1 MDRNVAKAQMG
12 RLFEMTSHAATMA
25 VLAVA
30 DQTGLLRQMQG
41 AGPLDVAQLSERTG
55 LEPRYLEEITSSL
68 VAAEL
73 LAYEAEAGTLELSD
87 EVAACL
93 SDESSPYF
101 MGGWT
106 QILQGLYRAVPGV
119 ARACEEGGGVAY
131 DAYGEF
137 MVHGISRAN
146 SPGMRILLTRRWLAA
161 VPGLSEK
168 LEAGIDVADV
178 GCGAGTAVLTLAE
191 AYPNSKVVGF
201 DVDARSIEAARAS
214 ASEAS
219 LANASFERLGGE
231 EIPQTPGFDLITAF
245 DVVHDLVDPKAVLAR
260 IHGAL
265 RGPDGLFFMVEPD
278 VAPDLESNLN
288 PAGALL
294 YAMST
299 LHCMTVSLAHGG
311 EGLGAAWG
319 PTKAEQYCRGAG
331 FGSFERLDVP
341 NPMNAFYAIR
351 P

>member
-1 MDRNVAKAQMG
+1 MDRDVAKAQMG

-30 DQTGLLRQMQG
+30 DRTGLLLAMQG
-41 AGPLDVAQLSERTG
+41 AGPLTPAELAARTG
-55 LEPRYLEEITSSL
+55 QQQRYLEEITASL
-68 VAAEL
+68 AAAGL
-73 LAYEAEAGTLELSD
+73 LEYDPAAGTVELAD
-87 EVAACL
+87 ELAACL
-93 SDESSPYF
+93 ADESSPYF

-119 ARACEEGGGVAY
+119 ATACEHGGGVAY
-131 DAYGEF
+131 ESYGDF

-146 SPGMRILLTRRWLAA
+146 SPGMRILLTRRWLAS
-161 VPGLSEK
+161 VPGLGER
-168 LEAGIDVADV
+168 LEAGIEVADV
-178 GCGAGTAVLTLAE
+178 GCGAGTAVLTMAE
-191 AYPNSKVVGF
+191 AYPRSNVVGF
-201 DVDARSIEAARAS
+201 DVDARSIDAARA
-214 ASEAS
+214 AAARAG
-219 LANASFERLGGE
+219 LANARFERLGGE
-231 EIPQTPGFDLITAF
+231 AIPTSPGFDLVTAF

-260 IHGAL
+260 IRAAL
-265 RGPDGLFFMVEPD
+265 RPDGLFFMVEPD
-278 VAPDLESNLN
+278 VAPVLEQNVN

-319 PTKAEQYCRGAG
+319 PARAEQYCRDAG
-331 FGSFERLDVP
+331 FTRFERLDVP
-341 NPMNAFYAIR
+341 NPMNAFYAVR

>member
-1 MDRNVAKAQMG
+1 MDRDIAKAQMG

-30 DQTGLLRQMQG
+30 DRTGLLRAMHG
-41 AGPLDVAQLSERTG
+41 AGPLSIAALAERTG
-55 LEPRYLEEITSSL
+55 QQPRYLEEITASL
-68 VAAEL
+68 SAAGL
-73 LAYEAEAGTLELSD
+73 LTWDPEGGTVELSD
-87 EVAACL
+87 EIAACL
-93 SDESSPYF
+93 ADESSPYF

-119 ARACEEGGGVAY
+119 AKACEEGGGVSY
-131 DAYGEF
+131 DSFGEF

-161 VPGLSEK
+161 VPGLHER
-168 LEAGIDVADV
+168 LDAGIEVADV
-178 GCGAGTAVLTLAE
+178 GCGAGTAVLTMAE
-191 AYPNSKVVGF
+191 AYPRSKVVGF
-201 DVDARSIEAARAS
+201 DVDARSIEAARVA
-214 ASEAS
+214 ADDAG
-219 LANASFERLGGE
+219 LDNARFEQLGGE
-231 EIPQTPGFDLITAF
+231 AIPTSPGFDLITAF

-260 IHGAL
+260 IHEAL
-265 RGPDGLFFMVEPD
+265 RPDGLFFMVEPD
-278 VAPDLESNLN
+278 VAPELEQNIN
-288 PAGALL
+288 PSGALL

-319 PTKAEQYCRGAG
+319 PTRAEQYCREAG
-331 FGSFERLDVP
+331 FTSFERLDVP
-341 NPMNAFYAIR
+341 NPMNAFYAVR

>member
-1 MDRNVAKAQMG
+1 MDRDIAKAQMG

-25 VLAVA
+25 VLGVA
-30 DQTGLLRQMQG
+30 DRTGLLRAMQG
-41 AGPLDVAQLSERTG
+41 AGPLAIEALAERTG
-55 LEPRYLEEITSSL
+55 QQPRYLEEITASL
-68 VAAEL
+68 IAAGL
-73 LAYEAEAGTLELSD
+73 LAYDPAAGTVELSD

-93 SDESSPYF
+93 ADESSPYF

-119 ARACEEGGGVAY
+119 AKACEEGGGVSY
-131 DAYGEF
+131 DSFGEF

-161 VPGLSEK
+161 VPGLAER
-168 LEAGIDVADV
+168 LDAGISVADV

-191 AYPNSKVVGF
+191 AYPRSTVVGF
-201 DVDARSIEAARAS
+201 DVDARSIEAATAAAERAG
-214 ASEAS
+214 
-219 LANASFERLGGE
+219 LQNARFERVGGE
-231 EIPQTPGFDLITAF
+231 AIPVSPGFDLITAF

-260 IHGAL
+260 IRAAL
-265 RGPDGLFFMVEPD
+265 RPEGLFFMVEPD
-278 VAPDLESNLN
+278 VAPEIEQNIN
-288 PAGALL
+288 PSGALL

-319 PTKAEQYCRGAG
+319 PAKAEQYCREAG
-331 FGSFERLDVP
+331 FTSFDRLDVP
-341 NPMNAFYAIR
+341 NPMNAFYAVR

>member
-1 MDRNVAKAQMG
+1 MDRDVTKAQMG
-12 RLFEMTSHAATMA
+12 RLFKMTSHAATMA

-30 DQTGLLRQMQG
+30 DQTGLLRKMQG
-41 AGPLDVAQLSERTG
+41 AGPLAIPTLADRTG
-55 LEPRYLEEITSSL
+55 LEARYLEEMTSTL
-68 VAAEL
+68 VAADL
-73 LAYEAEAGTLELSD
+73 LAYDASAGTIELTD
-87 EVAACL
+87 AVASCL
-93 SDESSPYF
+93 ADESSPYF

-131 DAYGEF
+131 DTYGEF

-161 VPGLSEK
+161 VPGLSEA
-168 LEAGIDVADV
+168 LETGIDVADV

-191 AYPNSKVVGF
+191 AYPNSTVVGF
-201 DVDARSIEAARAS
+201 DVDARSIEAAQAAARDAG
-214 ASEAS
+214 
-219 LANASFERLGGE
+219 LTNARFERLGGE
-231 EIPQTPGFDLITAF
+231 AIPESPGFDLITAF
-245 DVVHDLVDPKAVLAR
+245 DVIHDLVDPKAVLAR
-260 IHGAL
+260 IHAAL
-265 RGPDGLFFMVEPD
+265 RPDGLFFMVEPD

-288 PAGALL
+288 PSGALL

-319 PTKAEQYCRGAG
+319 PAKAEQYCRGAG

-341 NPMNAFYAIR
+341 NPMNAFYAVR